1 MDVYINEM
9 SSTVRAAD
17 SEALLNPQIL
27 ERVLHVVI
35 ARLKEHQ
42 QHEKT
47 VKDEQRMR
55 PSMTSREV
63 SVWE

>member
-1 MDVYINEM
+1 MDVLVNQFNSQMQI
-9 SSTVRAAD
+9 TD
-17 SEALLNPQIL
+17 SEAFLNPQ
-27 ERVLHVVI
+27 VLDRLTPLI
-35 ARLKEHQ
+35 AARLKEHM

-47 VKDEQRMR
+47 VQDEQRMR

>member
-1 MDVYINEM
+1 VDVYINEM

-17 SEALLNPQIL
+17 SEALLNQQVM
-27 ERVLHVVI
+27 ERLLHMLTT
-35 ARLKEHQ
+35 RLKEQQ

-63 SVWE
+63 STWE

>member
-17 SEALLNPQIL
+17 SEALLNPQVM
-27 ERVLHVVI
+27 ERLLHVVI

-42 QHEKT
+42 HHEKT

-63 SVWE
+63 SEWE

>member
-1 MDVYINEM
+1 VDVYINEM
-9 SSTVRAAD
+9 SSTVRATD

-27 ERVLHVVI
+27 EKLLRVMI
-35 ARLKEHQ
+35 AKLKEHQ
-42 QHEKT
+42 QHEKA
-47 VKDEQRMR
+47 VKDEQKMR